1 MKSTFILFAIVLLSV
16 ASCKNGTQ
24 PSQDPAPVSDNIT
37 DETANLPDPM
47 CTEIQDMVAAMKAPQ
62 NYGEFHL
69 YETVCHPNRT
79 FGFHYESDDEAKNM
93 EFTILIRD
101 TRTPDNINFTNYI
114 NDGFAEAQ
122 ASKTTNVRVSK
133 LPYGT
138 KGYVVALN
146 GAGSYGGSY
155 DVFLKENYYLHF
167 LMVNNKN
174 VATTDAIESFVA
186 PLLAKINT
194 SKLK

>member
-1 MKSTFILFAIVLLSV
+1 MKSIYILFLALLLTV
-16 ASCKNGTQ
+16 NSCKNA
-24 PSQDPAPVSDNIT
+24 QDTATVSDPMPEAT
-37 DETANLPDPM
+37 TTGSDPM
-47 CTEIQDMVAAMKAPQ
+47 CAEIQDMAASMKAPQ
-62 NYGEFHL
+62 HYGEFHL

-101 TRTPDNINFTNYI
+101 TRTPDNTDFINYVN
-114 NDGFAEAQ
+114 NGFAEAQ
-122 ASKTTNVRVSK
+122 ASKTTTVRVSK

-155 DVFLKENYYLHF
+155 DVFPKENYYLHF
-167 LMVNNKN
+167 LMVNNQD
-174 VATTDAIESFVA
+174 VATTDAIEDFVA
-186 PLLAKINT
+186 PLLAKIDT
-194 SKLK
+194 SQLK